1 MLIVT
6 LVWYFRLVN
15 TGTSFEFQGLYKREI
30 VSTTTTE
37 RHASIFSSMSFSGFL
52 GGKIEIPPQANK
64 LLTFKLTH

>member
-6 LVWYFRLVN
+6 LVWYFRLVS
-15 TGTSFEFQGLYKREI
+15 TGTSFEFQI